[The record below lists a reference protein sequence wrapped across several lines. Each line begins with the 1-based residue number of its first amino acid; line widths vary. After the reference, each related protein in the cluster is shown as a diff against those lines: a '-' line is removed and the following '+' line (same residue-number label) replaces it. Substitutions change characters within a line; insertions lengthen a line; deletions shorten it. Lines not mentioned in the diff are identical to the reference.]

1 MIQLFDI
8 KNGKIKHLGGE
19 QLRKG
24 SGPRHLEFS
33 KKQKVAYV
41 CGELDNTV
49 TVLKYNDARVDT
61 ALEGDH
67 HADTTDDGTNGLLT
81 QIQTVST
88 LPGDVEKK
96 STIAEMRLHPSG
108 R

>member
-1 MIQLFDI
+1 MY
-8 KNGKIKHLGGE
+8 
-19 QLRKG
+19 LRIFLTLTLLLRNL
-24 SGPRHLEFS
+24 SSLAEE
-33 KKQKVAYV
+33 KQEPIDYV

-49 TVLKYNDARVDT
+49 TVLKYNDARVDS